1 MRTIIL
7 LLLVA
12 LIAVAQEPVAPTPE
26 RAGSA
31 RGETWQGYNIVN
43 SVETG
48 YRFAFVDGNRPQYK
62 SSVNFGNGIRLLGSY
77 FSMNSKEGH
86 GQFFDEIVVT
96 TQGLG
101 NDPYESASFRIQ
113 KNQLYRYD
121 GSWRRNDY
129 FNPGLTTGN
138 AGGEHFLNTQYR
150 MQDHDITLFP
160 NGNLKFF
167 AGYTDSAQTG
177 PAFSSIQ
184 LFNSRG
190 NIFPLFSDL
199 RRVRHE
205 FRLGNEFRLFGV
217 RVNWMHGWDN
227 FKEDTRSA
235 LSTTG
240 VPGIVDPVT
249 GLTSLQRAEP
259 YHGNSPYWRVAL
271 FADRKFLN
279 VNGRF
284 TYTSG
289 QRAFV
294 LDESSSGPDRFGAA
308 QNRQVVTYGNGQRP
322 VATGNLNVTVL
333 ATDKL
338 TLTNSTSIYNVR
350 TSGDSYFTQF
360 DNSTQSTELQY
371 FNYLGIRT
379 FANSTDVNYQFA
391 PVVGAFAGYQYS
403 NRRISSVEQFSIF
416 GQPSST
422 PAEQTNQLNLGR
434 FGLRIRPLK
443 PLSILVSAEIGRN
456 DQPFTPTAERNY
468 HALNGRVQ
476 YRTKTLTLSAGAESN
491 YNFNSVTLSSYS
503 SQARKYF
510 ASGTWSARDWLTLD
524 ASYSRSHLYTIGGIA
539 YFANGG
545 LVEGESSI
553 YLSNIHSFVGGAR
566 FAIRNRADVYVG
578 YTRVQDVGDGRSTA
592 VGSGIGSALPL
603 FQGVQTFPIAFDSPL
618 ARVSVRINNR
628 VRWNAGYQRYGFRE
642 DFNLSQ
648 NFRANTGFTSLSWSF

>member
-1 MRTIIL
+1 MRTIIFIF
-7 LLLVA
+7 
-12 LIAVAQEPVAPTPE
+12 LIAIVGMAQEPVAPTPE
-26 RAGSA
+26 RAGSS

-48 YRFAFVDGNRPQYK
+48 YRFALVDGNLSQYR

-77 FSMNSKEGH
+77 FSMNSREGH
-86 GQFFDEIVVT
+86 GRFFDEIVIT

-113 KNQLYRYD
+113 KNQFYRYD
-121 GSWRRNDY
+121 GSWRLNNY
-129 FNPGLTTGN
+129 FNPGLTTAG
-138 AGGEHFLNTQYR
+138 AGGQHFLNTQYR
-150 MQDHDITLFP
+150 MQDHDFTLFP
-160 NGNLKFF
+160 NANLKFF
-167 AGYTDSAQTG
+167 AGYTGTAQSG

-205 FRLGNEFRLFGV
+205 YRVGNEFRLRGV

-240 VPGIVDPVT
+240 VAGIVDPVT

-259 YHGNSPYWRVAL
+259 YHGNSPYWRVAI
-271 FADRKFLN
+271 FAERKLVN

-308 QNRQVVTYGNGQRP
+308 QNRQIVTYGNGRRP
-322 VATGNLNVTVL
+322 VATGNLNVTL
-333 ATDKL
+333 MPTDKL
-338 TLTNSTSIYNVR
+338 TVTNSTSVYNVR

-360 DNSTQSTELQY
+360 DNATRSTELQY

-379 FANSTDVNYQFA
+379 IANQTDLNYQFS
-391 PVVGAFAGYQYS
+391 PLIGAFAGYQYS
-403 NRRISSVEQFSIF
+403 NRRISSVEQFSFF
-416 GQPSST
+416 GTPSIT
-422 PAEQTNQLNLGR
+422 PSEQTNQLNVGR
-434 FGLRIRPLK
+434 FGVRLRPLK
-443 PLSILVSAEIGRN
+443 PLSILLSTEIGRN
-456 DQPFTPTAERNY
+456 DRPFTPTAERNY
-468 HALNGRVQ
+468 HTLNGRVQ
-476 YRTKTLTLSAGAESN
+476 YRTKSLIFSAGADSN

-510 ASGTWSARDWLTLD
+510 GSGTWSPREWLTLD
-524 ASYSRSHLYTIGGIA
+524 GSYSRSHLYTIGGIA
-539 YFANGG
+539 YFANQNFVQGD
-545 LVEGESSI
+545 SSL
-553 YLSNIHSFVGGAR
+553 YLSNIQTFVGGVR
-566 FAIRNRADVYVG
+566 FAIRNRADVYAG

-592 VGSGIGSALPL
+592 VGAGVGSALPV
-603 FQGVQTFPIAFDSPL
+603 FQGVQTFPIAFDSPM
-618 ARVSVRINNR
+618 ARVSVRLNNR
-628 VRWNAGYQRYGFRE
+628 VRWNVGYQRYGFRE